1 MAKDRSACR
10 GAAKPTDPL
19 PILSTVTRFQNVL
32 SDIDVECQSI
42 REQAELYS
50 DGEDLTDADLT
61 QAIALHNSLISIRKL
76 FEAINAKP
84 VNRKS

>member
-1 MAKDRSACR
+1 M
-10 GAAKPTDPL
+10 KP
-19 PILSTVTRFQNVL
+19 TVTRFQNVL
-32 SDIDVECQSI
+32 SDIDAECQGI

-50 DGEDLTDADLT
+50 DGEDLTEADLT
-61 QAIALHNSLISIRKL
+61 QAISLLNSVRSIRKL

>member
-1 MAKDRSACR
+1 MK
-10 GAAKPTDPL
+10 
-19 PILSTVTRFQNVL
+19 STVTRFQNVL
-32 SDIDVECQSI
+32 SDIDSECQSI
-42 REQAELYS
+42 REQVELYS

-61 QAIALHNSLISIRKL
+61 QAIALLNSVQSIRKL

>member
-1 MAKDRSACR
+1 MK
-10 GAAKPTDPL
+10 
-19 PILSTVTRFQNVL
+19 STVTQFQNVL
-32 SDIDVECQSI
+32 SDIDVECQYI

-50 DGEDLTDADLT
+50 DGDDLTDADLT
-61 QAIALHNSLISIRKL
+61 QAIALLNSLQSIRKL